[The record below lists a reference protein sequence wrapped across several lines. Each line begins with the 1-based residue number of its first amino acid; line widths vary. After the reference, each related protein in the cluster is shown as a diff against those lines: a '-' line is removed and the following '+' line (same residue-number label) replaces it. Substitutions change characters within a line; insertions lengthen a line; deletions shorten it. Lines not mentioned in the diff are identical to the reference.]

1 MEMNANQKNLADSID
16 FERSK
21 SFIYGSSFN
30 EGSNFGK
37 NRQNT
42 EIVNG
47 IS

>member
-1 MEMNANQKNLADSID
+1 MEVNPSKKNLSESID

-21 SFIYGSSFN
+21 SFIYGSSFQ

-37 NRQNT
+37 KNDNN
-42 EIVNG
+42 EIIKG